1 MSLPTARG
9 AAQRAA
15 KERTARQRRAAAT
28 GALMV
33 APSTLVIAVFF
44 LAPLVLTVW
53 MSLHDWPLFGE
64 QTFTG
69 LDNYKDAL
77 TDAEVWHALGFTTLY
92 TVITTIVIF
101 AVAFGLA
108 FLVRSERPGVGLF
121 RTAMFLPVV
130 VGMAASA
137 LLWSALYSPQGGTIP
152 QLLSDL
158 HLVTDPGSPFTAYWP
173 ALFAVVVMVVWK
185 TAGLTMVLLV
195 VGMQS
200 IPAEVY
206 EAAALDGAGK
216 VAVFRRIT
224 LPLMRRTLALAVVL
238 SVTGSYLAF
247 DQFYILT
254 HGGPGL
260 STMTVVSTIYR
271 TAFVSYRL
279 GYAAAIAV
287 LLLVLLAV
295 LNTVQLRVLRREG
308 R

>member
-1 MSLPTARG
+1 MPLPTARADG
-9 AAQRAA
+9 PRATPAAS
-15 KERTARQRRAAAT
+15 ARRRSAV
-28 GALMV
+28 GALLV

-44 LAPLVLTVW
+44 LLPLALAVW
-53 MSLHDWPLFGE
+53 MSFHDWPLFGE
-64 QTFTG
+64 PAFTG
-69 LDNYKDAL
+69 LDNYEKAL
-77 TDAEVWHALGFTTLY
+77 TDAQVWDALGFTTLY
-92 TVITTIVIF
+92 TVIATVAIF

-121 RTAMFLPVV
+121 RTALFLPVV

-137 LLWSALYSPQGGTIP
+137 LLWSALYSPQGGAIP

-173 ALFAVVVMVVWK
+173 ALVAVIVMVVWK

-200 IPAEVY
+200 IPADVY
-206 EAAALDGAGK
+206 EAAALDGAGR
-216 VAVFRRIT
+216 VTVFRRIT

-271 TAFVSYRL
+271 TAFVSYQL

-287 LLLVLLAV
+287 LLLLLLAV
-295 LNTVQLRVLRREG
+295 LNAVQLRILRPGDR
-308 R
+308 